1 MSLATLRE
9 NAEKPSGAGRRTVD
23 GSPVLRTT
31 PSTYFDWQSVRCR
44 VLGAMLLIPALPIIG
59 LLAALVRLTSPGPG
73 IFRQARIGLHGR
85 PFTMYKL
92 RTMRVDAEVRTG
104 PVWAQVNDPRVTP
117 LGRILRRLHLD
128 EFPQLF
134 NVVKGEMALV
144 GPRPERPEFVQTLA
158 RSIPGYMDRLL
169 VRPGITGLAQIN
181 LPPDT
186 DLESVRRKLALDL
199 EYIGCA
205 SLGFDLRIVGATLLR
220 LLAVVNG
227 FGPGLFGLRRTLFAD
242 SDCAA
247 SGEGLLETRAAPL
260 LNGALESQ
268 F

>member
-1 MSLATLRE
+1 MSLVTLRE
-9 NAEKPSGAGRRTVD
+9 KSDLPSGAPHRPANDRPADGRQAR
-23 GSPVLRTT
+23 RTT
-31 PSTYFDWQSVRCR
+31 PSAYFDWQALRCR
-44 VLGAMLLIPALPIIG
+44 VLGALLLIPALPVIG

-73 IFRQARIGLHGR
+73 IFRQTRVGLNGR
-85 PFTMYKL
+85 RFVMYKL
-92 RTMRVDAEVRTG
+92 RTMRVDAESRSG
-104 PVWAQVNDPRVTP
+104 PVWAVAGDPRVTP

-158 RSIPGYMDRLL
+158 RKIPGYMDRLS

-199 EYIGCA
+199 EYVASADA
-205 SLGFDLRIVGATLLR
+205 SLDLRIVAATGLKLFHLRTLAMRR
-220 LLAVVNG
+220 LLGLVREAEEYPEPALRPSAAING
-227 FGPGLFGLRRTLFAD
+227 
-242 SDCAA
+242 
-247 SGEGLLETRAAPL
+247 
-260 LNGALESQ
+260 
-268 F
+268 